1 MIKMTF
7 FKKRE
12 PKRYDYYPRYY
23 DADKEDLEKRIKNA
37 KAEMGIQSDEDGED
51 VRREI
56 TFRKQ
61 AAANWGDSSYSRQ
74 ARIAN
79 LRLILILG
87 GIGVLFF
94 FIYSKV
100 DFLIA
105 KFAG

>member
-1 MIKMTF
+1 MIKMPF

-12 PKRYDYYPRYY
+12 PRRYDYYPRYY
-23 DADKEDLEKRIKNA
+23 DADKEDLEKRIRNA
-37 KAEMGIQSDEDGED
+37 KAEMGIKTDEEGEN

-56 TFRKQ
+56 SFRKQ
-61 AAANWGDSSYSRQ
+61 AVSSWGDGSYSKQ